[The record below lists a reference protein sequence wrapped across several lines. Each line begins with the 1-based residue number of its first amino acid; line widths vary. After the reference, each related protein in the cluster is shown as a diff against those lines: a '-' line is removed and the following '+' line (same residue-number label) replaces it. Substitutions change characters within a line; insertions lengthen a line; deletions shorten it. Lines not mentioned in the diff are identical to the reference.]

1 MNRKAEKI
9 IIGGLLLLALCSCS
23 LKKDNGEDEIKKS
36 NNVSLATTGKYLFNA
51 DKMETVEISGED
63 ILRKK
68 KAELSTEI
76 ITGEKVDFVIE
87 DDFYHFGMSMLI
99 RLGNVGMD
107 MSWNLGKSVDG
118 GVVPKEGFYYQMATY
133 DFDHDGKKEIIIA
146 GGNKKDILELRVF
159 QLDTDSIDLVK
170 KGEPPKSLDQSIL
183 RVDGGSKSYVNEKD
197 EICVIDDK
205 NNISVYPYKKSE

>member
-68 KAELSTEI
+68 KA
-76 ITGEKVDFVIE
+76 
-87 DDFYHFGMSMLI
+87 
-99 RLGNVGMD
+99 
-107 MSWNLGKSVDG
+107 
-118 GVVPKEGFYYQMATY
+118 
-133 DFDHDGKKEIIIA
+133 
-146 GGNKKDILELRVF
+146 
-159 QLDTDSIDLVK
+159 
-170 KGEPPKSLDQSIL
+170 
-183 RVDGGSKSYVNEKD
+183 
-197 EICVIDDK
+197 
-205 NNISVYPYKKSE
+205 